1 MTGTPQKSPSTHTHG
16 EVEPVK
22 SMLVRHKAQVL
33 LQAGHTHKD
42 VAEYT
47 ELGLRTTW
55 RIARESPVADIDDR
69 AERKKRRIGRPS
81 KTEAFRKSTEEILR
95 SDPDLMSLE
104 LLRRAREQ
112 GYCGAKSAFFELVKT
127 IRPKEARY
135 TMRFEGLPGEFTQH
149 DFGHVEVTFLDG
161 TEKKITFFASRLKWS
176 RWAEVTIVP
185 DEKVETLVRTI
196 AAHFASMGGIPLL
209 AVFDRPKTVAI
220 SWDHSGKVTEWNQ
233 VFAAAL
239 FEFGVSVDVDIEL
252 CWPYHPQEK
261 GSIERIVQWVKNSF
275 FRQRRF
281 HDEDDLREQ
290 LREWLR
296 EINECRP
303 SDATHEIPAI
313 RFAEEMRRLRP
324 LKVSSE
330 NLALRYPVYVGPTA
344 MVRFEGRLYSMPP
357 EAACVAGTMYVYR
370 DSVKIVVNS
379 YTVCHPR
386 IPPTESI
393 STLPEHR
400 SARLAALSGKR
411 GKRYLKRQD
420 LLETGK
426 ASLIYLT
433 EILYNR
439 KSWIA
444 EVDRL
449 HVLLQRHGPIAM
461 DSAFQE
467 AVQAGVFSCDFVEQC
482 LDRYQA
488 GQQVLSE
495 VGT

>member
-1 MTGTPQKSPSTHTHG
+1 M
-16 EVEPVK
+16 K
-22 SMLVRHKAQVL
+22 SMLVRHKVQVL
-33 LQAGHTHKD
+33 LQAGHTQEE
-42 VAEYT
+42 VAGYT
-47 ELGLRTTW
+47 DMGARTAR
-55 RIARESPVADIDDR
+55 RIEHEPPVGDLDDQV
-69 AERKKRRIGRPS
+69 ERKKRRIGRPS
-81 KTEAFRKSTEEILR
+81 KTAAFRKSVEDMLKSE
-95 SDPDLMSLE
+95 PDLMSLE

-112 GYCGAKSAFFELVKT
+112 GYTGEKTAFFELVKT

-149 DFGHVEVTFLDG
+149 DFGQVEVTFIDG
-161 TEKKITFFASRLKWS
+161 TVKKIIFFASRLKWS

-185 DEKVETLVRTI
+185 DEKVETLVRTL

-220 SWDHSGKVTEWNQ
+220 EWDKSGKVTEWNQ
-233 VFAAAL
+233 VFASAL
-239 FEFGVSVDVDIEL
+239 FELGVSVDVDVEL

-261 GSIERIVQWVKNSF
+261 GTVERIVGWVKNSF
-275 FRQRRF
+275 FRQRMF
-281 HDEDDLREQ
+281 HDEDDLRDQ

-296 EINECRP
+296 EANECRP
-303 SDATHEIPAI
+303 SDATHEIPTI

-324 LKVSSE
+324 LKVSPE

-379 YTVCHPR
+379 YTACHPR

-439 KSWIA
+439 KSWIS

-467 AVQAGVFSCDFVEQC
+467 AVQAGMFSCDFVEQC

>member
-1 MTGTPQKSPSTHTHG
+1 
-16 EVEPVK
+16 VE
-22 SMLVRHKAQVL
+22 
-33 LQAGHTHKD
+33 
-42 VAEYT
+42 
-47 ELGLRTTW
+47 
-55 RIARESPVADIDDR
+55 I
-69 AERKKRRIGRPS
+69 
-81 KTEAFRKSTEEILR
+81 
-95 SDPDLMSLE
+95 
-104 LLRRAREQ
+104 
-112 GYCGAKSAFFELVKT
+112 
-127 IRPKEARY
+127 
-135 TMRFEGLPGEFTQH
+135 
-149 DFGHVEVTFLDG
+149 TFLDG

-239 FEFGVSVDVDIEL
+239 FELGVSVDVDIEL

-261 GSIERIVQWVKNSF
+261 GSIEKVVQWVKNSF

-313 RFAEEMRRLRP
+313 RFAEEQRRLRM
-324 LKVSSE
+324 LKVSPE

-357 EAACVAGTMYVYR
+357 ESACVAGTMYVYR
-370 DSVKIVVNS
+370 DSVRIVVNS
-379 YTVCHPR
+379 YTACHPR

-439 KSWIA
+439 SPGSPRWKGSMFFCSGMGPSPWTLPSRKRSKLAYSRPILSSSVWNDTRRASKCSRRSAHEHPFRQSVGPGPGRDAPEAKSCEHPRDLA
-444 EVDRL
+444 PD
-449 HVLLQRHGPIAM
+449 GGA
-461 DSAFQE
+461 
-467 AVQAGVFSCDFVEQC
+467 C
-482 LDRYQA
+482 
-488 GQQVLSE
+488 
-495 VGT
+495 

>member
-1 MTGTPQKSPSTHTHG
+1 MTGARQKTPSRHTHG
-16 EVEPVK
+16 QVEPMK
-22 SMLVRHKAQVL
+22 SMLERYKAQVL
-33 LQAGHTHKD
+33 LKAGHTQKE

-47 ELGLRTTW
+47 GMGQRTAR
-55 RIARESPVADIDDR
+55 RIEHEPPVEDLDDR
-69 AERKKRRIGRPS
+69 AERKKRKIGRPS
-81 KTEAFRKSTEEILR
+81 KTEAFRKPVEDMLR
-95 SDPDLMSLE
+95 TDSNLMSLE
-104 LLRRAREQ
+104 LFRRAREQ
-112 GYCGAKSAFFELVKT
+112 GYTGEKSAFFRLVAT
-127 IRPKEARY
+127 IRPKERGY
-135 TMRFEGLPGEFTQH
+135 IMRFEGLPGEFTQH
-149 DFGHVEVTFLDG
+149 DFGEVEVTFLDG
-161 TEKKITFFASRLKWS
+161 TVKKIIFFASRLKWS
-176 RWAEVTIVP
+176 RYAEVTIVL
-185 DEKVETLVRTI
+185 DEKVETLVRTL

-220 SWDHSGKVTEWNQ
+220 EWDKSGKVTEWNQ
-233 VFAAAL
+233 VFASAL
-239 FEFGVSVDVDIEL
+239 FELGVSVDVDVEL
-252 CWPYHPQEK
+252 CWPYQARQK
-261 GSIERIVQWVKNSF
+261 GSIERIVGWVKNSF

-281 HDEDDLREQ
+281 HDEDDLQEQ

-296 EINECRP
+296 EANECRS

-324 LKVSSE
+324 LKVSPD

-357 EAACVAGTMYVYR
+357 EAACVAGTMFVYR

-379 YTVCHPR
+379 FTACHPR

-400 SARLAALSGKR
+400 AERLAALSGKR

-433 EILYNR
+433 ELLYNKR
-439 KSWIA
+439 YWFA

-461 DSAFQE
+461 DFAFQE
-467 AVQAGVFSCDFVEQC
+467 AVQAGIFSADFVEQC
-482 LDRYQA
+482 LERYQA

>member
-1 MTGTPQKSPSTHTHG
+1 MKGRPQKNPPNHTNG
-16 EVEPVK
+16 EVGPVK
-22 SMLVRHKAQVL
+22 PMITRHNVQIL
-33 LQAGHTHKD
+33 RQAGHIQEE
-42 VAEYT
+42 VAEFT
-47 ELGLRTTW
+47 RTGLRTVQ
-55 RIARESPVADIDDR
+55 RIDYEPPVGDLDDK
-69 AERKKRRIGRPS
+69 AEMKRRRIGRPS
-81 KTEAFRKSTEEILR
+81 KTEAFRKSIEDMLR

-104 LLRRAREQ
+104 LLRRAREL
-112 GYCGAKSAFFELVKT
+112 GYSGEKSAFFELVKT
-127 IRPKEARY
+127 IRPKEAGY

-220 SWDHSGKVTEWNQ
+220 SWDHSGKVTEWNH
-233 VFAAAL
+233 VFASAL
-239 FEFGVSVDVDIEL
+239 FELGVSVDVDIEL

-261 GSIERIVQWVKNSF
+261 GSIERVVQWVKNSF

-290 LREWLR
+290 LAEWLR

-313 RFAEEMRRLRP
+313 RFAEEQRRLRP
-324 LKVSSE
+324 LKVSPE

-370 DSVKIVVNS
+370 DSVRIVVNS
-379 YTVCHPR
+379 YTACHPR

-439 KSWIA
+439 KSWIS

-449 HVLLQRHGPIAM
+449 HVLLQRHGSVAM
-461 DSAFQE
+461 DLAFQE
-467 AVQAGVFSCDFVEQC
+467 AVQAGIFSADFVEQC
-482 LDRYQA
+482 LERYQA
-488 GQQVLSE
+488 GQQVLTE